1 MIEEYEK
8 NRKKQVGG
16 MRSIMDY
23 TMGIVFFCI
32 GLYFILYQH
41 VGLNLLGRTPSVLD
55 YFIGG
60 LFLLYGV
67 WRFYRGYKKNYFN

>member
-8 NRKKQVGG
+8 NRKKQVGN

-32 GLYFILYQH
+32 GLYFLLYRQ
-41 VGLNLLGRTPSVLD
+41 LGFNFMNREPSYID
-55 YFIGG
+55 YLIGG
-60 LFLLYGV
+60 VFLIYGI